1 MSNIERKAQQRRT
14 RSRDDTL
21 AYLAQRPRL
30 AYAPATIRQRLQ
42 DDLQTD
48 YTEEEIDDA
57 LAFLVGA
64 GEVRLERQARHGVT
78 RYYQATAE
86 GILAYE
92 RSI

>member
-1 MSNIERKAQQRRT
+1 MSTQERKAQERRT
-14 RSRDDTL
+14 RARDDAL

-30 AYAPATIRQRLQ
+30 SYSPATIRRRLQ

-48 YTEEEIDDA
+48 YTEDEIDDA

-78 RYYQATAE
+78 RYYQATAT

>member
-1 MSNIERKAQQRRT
+1 MSKHEHSAQERRT
-14 RSRDDTL
+14 RCRDDAL

-30 AYAPATIRQRLQ
+30 AYAPATIRQRLR

-48 YTEEEIDDA
+48 YTPEEIDDA

-64 GEVRLERQARHGVT
+64 GEARLERQARHGVT

>member
-1 MSNIERKAQQRRT
+1 MSASEQKAQERRT
-14 RSRDDTL
+14 RCRDDAL

-30 AYAPATIRQRLQ
+30 SYAPATIRRRLQ

-48 YTEEEIDDA
+48 YSEEEIDDA

-64 GEVRLERQARHGVT
+64 GEARLERQARHGVT
-78 RYYQATAE
+78 RYYQATAA